1 MVHITAAA
9 IGLYSVLAFWPPAFS
24 IIADLGALYLIWLGI
39 MTWVNRKSSDIT
51 GKTGTA
57 SDNDGFIFQQG

>member
-1 MVHITAAA
+1 
-9 IGLYSVLAFWPPAFS
+9 
-24 IIADLGALYLIWLGI
+24 